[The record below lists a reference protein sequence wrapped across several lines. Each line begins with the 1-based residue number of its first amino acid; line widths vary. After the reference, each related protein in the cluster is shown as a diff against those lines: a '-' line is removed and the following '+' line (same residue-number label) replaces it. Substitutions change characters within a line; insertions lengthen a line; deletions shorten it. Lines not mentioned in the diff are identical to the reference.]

1 MSLRSHTSKKHRKKN
16 AAAYHR
22 MMIGVKA
29 AICSRPSRC
38 VPNSLYLYG
47 TAITTDLVCTVLGW
61 ALRWQVEISPNV
73 ASDSVNV
80 AMAHSYRQAYHA
92 WIQL

>member
-1 MSLRSHTSKKHRKKN
+1 
-16 AAAYHR
+16 
-22 MMIGVKA
+22 
-29 AICSRPSRC
+29 
-38 VPNSLYLYG
+38 
-47 TAITTDLVCTVLGW
+47 
-61 ALRWQVEISPNV
+61 VEISPNF